1 MKVREIIEFTE
12 WLPNPQQLEAMPRFS
27 IMLPTYR
34 RFASGHLTR
43 AIQSVLNQ
51 TYNDFELLIVD
62 DGSVDGSFDEI
73 QRFMKLD
80 QRIHCLRHPRN
91 VGLPAIGCYE
101 AYLKSRGEYLMFCF
115 DDTEYQKNALEN
127 VARYVLTRKPKL
139 AFCYID
145 YPYRDSHGNLS
156 HAYLGRDKISQAYLK
171 MTNFL
176 PNLGAIVHRGVPN
189 EIGFLDPHLAVA
201 RITDW
206 DYWKRAAKVY
216 ELHYLDIHIGT
227 EFGLVTGN
235 SLGLT
240 YPLNPWMAY
249 EWTERDRNSMLVPG
263 EYEKYDI
270 QHIPDDLSDQSR
282 LALLDLSNF
291 YAGMF
296 WHKPTKSVTMPVS
309 EQRDGLNQNA
319 KFLVLAHAQDASV
332 TLTFEY
338 IPGAEKNIRFVTP
351 FYFDNLE
358 LINASAVIVSRHLF
372 TLEMRHWINVAHKI
386 KVPLFYYL
394 DDNFILLSKEVP
406 GLEQYT
412 VENIRKELVPFH
424 GVLVASQALA
434 DFFIENNIHPKVYVF
449 PPSVPPKLW
458 LDNSQIPEKPK
469 GSKRIGF
476 IGGAHR
482 HKVFTDVVLPAI
494 TNFAKDHPVELV
506 IGGNLEIPPD
516 KHSGL
521 KVYQFPFDISYHLAL
536 GRMQGADID
545 IFVHDGGATVDNPYK
560 TYNVLL
566 NAWVL
571 NAVPILANQPPYED
585 VERLGL
591 GLLSSDA
598 KEWYENLCR
607 AVSNPV
613 LVKNIQNKLDCFVIE
628 NYSGKQN
635 LEVLKLISQECPP
648 PGISVIENRYRLYV
662 NMLQEY
668 AQLSMNWAGYMKQGN
683 TLRSVIRQSLSW
695 LLPARSPQ
703 GRLARLIF
711 KYFKSLSKSKTL
723 L

>member
-1 MKVREIIEFTE
+1 MKVREVIEFTE
-12 WLPNPQQLEAMPRFS
+12 WLPNPRLPEAMPRYS
-27 IMLPTYR
+27 IMMPTYR
-34 RFASGHLTR
+34 RFASGHLTS
-43 AIQSVLNQ
+43 AIQSVLDQ
-51 TYNDFELLIVD
+51 TYNDFELIIVD
-62 DGSVDGSFDEI
+62 DGSVDGSFGEI

-80 QRIHCLRHPRN
+80 QRVHCLRHPRN

-115 DDTEYQKNALEN
+115 DDTEYQKNALDEI
-127 VARYVLTRKPKL
+127 ARYVSIHKPKL

-145 YPYRDSHGNLS
+145 YHYRDSHGDLS
-156 HAYLGRDKISQAYLK
+156 HAYLGRDKISQAYLR

-176 PNLGAIVHRGVPN
+176 PNLGAIVHRSVPN

-240 YPLNPWMAY
+240 YPLNPWMSY

-263 EYEKYDI
+263 EYEDYDI
-270 QHIPDDLSDQSR
+270 QHIPDDMSDQSR

-291 YAGMF
+291 YEGMF
-296 WHKPTKSVTMPVS
+296 WHETKKSVTIPIS
-309 EQRDGLNQNA
+309 GQRDELDQNA
-319 KFLVLAHAQDASV
+319 KFLVLTHAQDASV
-332 TLTFEY
+332 SLTFEHV
-338 IPGAEKNIRFVTP
+338 PGAEKNIRFVTP
-351 FYFDNLE
+351 LYFDSLE

-372 TLEMRHWINVAHKI
+372 TPEMRHWINIAQKI
-386 KVPLFYYL
+386 KVPLYYYL
-394 DDNFILLSKEVP
+394 DDNFMLLSKEVP
-406 GLEQYT
+406 GLKQYA
-412 VENIRKELVPFH
+412 VEDIREELVPFH

-449 PPSVPPKLW
+449 PPGIPPRLW

-476 IGGAHR
+476 IGGPHR
-482 HKVFTDVVLPAI
+482 HKAFTDVVLPAI
-494 TNFAKDHPVELV
+494 AKFAKDYPVELV
-506 IGGNLEIPPD
+506 ICGNLEISPD
-516 KHSGL
+516 KHPSL
-521 KVYQFPFDISYHLAL
+521 NVFHFPFDISYRLAL
-536 GRMQGADID
+536 GRMQSACID
-545 IFVHDGGATVDNPYK
+545 ILIHAGGGTVNNPYK

-566 NAWVL
+566 NAWAL
-571 NAVPILANQPPYED
+571 NALPILANQSPYED

-598 KEWYENLCR
+598 KEWYANLCR
-607 AVSNPV
+607 AASDAV
-613 LVKNIQNKLDCFVIE
+613 LVKNIQDKLDRFVTE

-635 LEVLKLISQECPP
+635 LEVLKLISQECPA
-648 PGISVIENRYRLYV
+648 PGISVIENRYRCYV
-662 NMLQEY
+662 DMLQED
-668 AQLSMNWAGYMKQGN
+668 AHLSKNWTAEVMQGN
-683 TLRSVIRQSLSW
+683 TLRSFIRRNLSW

-711 KYFKSLSKSKTL
+711 KYFKSLSKSEIRL
-723 L
+723 